1 MKIEDVK
8 VKVVVDDAQA
18 RAVID
23 ELMRGAA
30 AFEQLL
36 VGIAQALSSDAGQ
49 AVVIDAL
56 VGRIEELKKQV
67 AAERWRADEVR
78 NAALERTEA
87 DDVMVVLNAWM
98 PTGSWAHV
106 GTGSWRLDELSVV
119 VERSHLGGWAAA
131 ITERSDCSPMGR
143 GATPA
148 QALLSAIAR
157 SAFSRG
163 EAAARKR
170 GGV

>member
-1 MKIEDVK
+1 MKIEDMK

-78 NAALERTEA
+78 AAALEHRRALAVQFEEGDLVELQTPWHGLEARTILTVETTVVPRLPDGTISWG
-87 DDVMVVLNAWM
+87 DD
-98 PTGSWAHV
+98 
-106 GTGSWRLDELSVV
+106 
-119 VERSHLGGWAAA
+119 GWAPTTAM
-131 ITERSDCSPMGR
+131 CSCAHASPPGNIEIPLTHLR
-143 GATPA
+143 LVKKGGA
-148 QALLSAIAR
+148 R
-157 SAFSRG
+157 
-163 EAAARKR
+163 
-170 GGV
+170 